1 MVFMIESQVAYILD
15 ALSHLDREGVT
26 ALQPRA
32 EVQASYVQDLQD
44 RMTQTVWSAGGCASW
59 YLDSHGRN
67 VTLWPRAT
75 FTFRRLLSRFD
86 REAYDV
92 VEPAS
97 ATTPST
103 PQAEEI
109 YA

>member
-1 MVFMIESQVAYILD
+1 MVFMIESQVAYVAD
-15 ALSHLDREGVT
+15 ALRHLEREGV
-26 ALQPRA
+26 AAVQPRA
-32 EVQASYVQDLQD
+32 EVQAAFVEDLQE

-75 FTFRRLLSRFD
+75 FTFRRLLSSFD
-86 REAYDV
+86 HSSYEV
-92 VEPAS
+92 V
-97 ATTPST
+97 TPTSSPSE
-103 PQAEEI
+103 PQAQEV